1 MDASCIVYLV
11 IDNVLL
17 LCFVGNHVTLVAFS
31 RYVGHC
37 LEAANELAG
46 QGVECEVNT
55 IIDCL

>member
-11 IDNVLL
+11 IYNVHVLL
-17 LCFVGNHVTLVAFS
+17 LCFVGNHITLVAFS

-55 IIDCL
+55 INN